1 MRLAVGTTSVLSQV
15 QGESTE
21 NYAINS
27 FINTIHV
34 LKKIDMDMECKNNK
48 LIQY

>member
-34 LKKIDMDMECKNNK
+34 LKKLTWIWNVK
-48 LIQY
+48 ITS

>member
-27 FINTIHV
+27 FINTVH
-34 LKKIDMDMECKNNK
+34 LLKIDTNIECKNNK
-48 LIQY
+48 LIR